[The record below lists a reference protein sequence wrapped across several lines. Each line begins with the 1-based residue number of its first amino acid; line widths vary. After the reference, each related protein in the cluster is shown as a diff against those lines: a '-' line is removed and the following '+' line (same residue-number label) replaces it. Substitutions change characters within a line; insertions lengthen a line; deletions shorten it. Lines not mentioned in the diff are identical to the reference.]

1 MTPNFMMKLRDAP
14 YWYLQ
19 RPLGNLRV
27 KLIQMLPRS
36 VKYWVLICATVE
48 LYFEEDNI
56 NREFTDFIDK
66 LLVMDKL
73 PVMDL
78 IQYYQPNREKQ

>member
-1 MTPNFMMKLRDAP
+1 MMPNFMTKLREAR
-14 YWYLQ
+14 YWYWQ
-19 RPLGNLRV
+19 RPLENLRG

-36 VKYWVLICATVE
+36 VKYWVLICAAND

-56 NREFTDFIDK
+56 NREYTDFVDK
-66 LLVMDKL
+66 LLVL
-73 PVMDL
+73 DL